1 MKNRNKLL
9 IPLLFVAIL
18 SICISCVSAEETVD
32 VGGNTFILPLYAQK
46 GYTDANTC
54 NFTVENFS
62 GSIMKIDSNDLQD
75 YIHSNRLKKYEVK
88 MVSGDQKNLYRYE
101 DRLHHENGVV
111 TPLQKGGDSYIF
123 KLYVYDS
130 FSGSTKNKFSNDRV
144 KYMAILR
151 GFLSKNGYHQVINDF
166 NPAI

>member
-1 MKNRNKLL
+1 M
-9 IPLLFVAIL
+9 IAVTIA
-18 SICISCVSAEETVD
+18 SVSAEETVD
-32 VGGNTFILPLYAQK
+32 VGGNDFILPLNAQNIH
-46 GYTDANTC
+46 TDANTC

-62 GSIMKIDSNDLQD
+62 GSIMKIDSNDIQD
-75 YIHSNRLKKYEVK
+75 YTHSNRLKKYEVK

-101 DRLHHENGVV
+101 DRLHNENGIV
-111 TPLQKGGDSYIF
+111 TPLQKGSDSYVF

-151 GFLSKNGYHQVINDF
+151 GFLTKNGYHQVINDF
-166 NPAI
+166 NPVI